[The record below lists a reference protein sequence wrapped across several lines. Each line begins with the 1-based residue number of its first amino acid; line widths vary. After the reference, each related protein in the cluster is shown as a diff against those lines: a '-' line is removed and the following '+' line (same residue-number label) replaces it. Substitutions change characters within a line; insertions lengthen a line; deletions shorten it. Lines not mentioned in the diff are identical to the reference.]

1 MVWNLITIHLIPIQ
15 RKHRATI
22 SYFYGECNNSLTF
35 KIKLPVCNCG
45 QSSEIVSLVVSVGL
59 KKAPH
64 SAPFCSL
71 SLPGEGKENAAHLH
85 NLQIGFAQNMTPLL
99 LLYSL
104 SCSYS
109 WAVQIKRQTPS
120 QPAIGIETHA
130 NGMQCSRRRRRP
142 GGGKERSTRD

>member
-1 MVWNLITIHLIPIQ
+1 MQQLINIQ
-15 RKHRATI
+15 NQIASMQLWTEFRDSFPGCRH
-22 SYFYGECNNSLTF
+22 
-35 KIKLPVCNCG
+35 
-45 QSSEIVSLVVSVGL
+45 VSVGL

-99 LLYSL
+99 LLHSL

-120 QPAIGIETHA
+120 QPATGIETHA
-130 NGMQCSRRRRRP
+130 NGMQCSRRRRP